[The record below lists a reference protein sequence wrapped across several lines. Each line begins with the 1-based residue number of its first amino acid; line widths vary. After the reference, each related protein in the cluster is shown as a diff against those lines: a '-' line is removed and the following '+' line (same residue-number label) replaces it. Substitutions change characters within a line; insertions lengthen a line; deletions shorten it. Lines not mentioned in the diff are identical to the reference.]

1 MIAKAKDYYRQG
13 IMIIEIA
20 QLSQFYLYLIDMHKF
35 NKLNYL
41 QPCAKTQF

>member
-20 QLSQFYLYLIDMHKF
+20 QLSQFYLYLIDTHEFSK
-35 NKLNYL
+35 
-41 QPCAKTQF
+41 